1 MGDGSKYL
9 SQCMFLKDVFRI
21 RIIFE
26 EYLEDIE
33 MVTKFKGNTKC
44 HHRGAAHQL
53 ITRGSRVIFNYTI

>member
-44 HHRGAAHQL
+44 HR
-53 ITRGSRVIFNYTI
+53 